1 MKTPKKVGS
10 KSSSTSQRRSLEAK
24 VAELEAQ
31 IDRMI
36 YDYSKERSSVLVAEI
51 ILGIAC
57 LAAGYALGKFL

>member
-1 MKTPKKVGS
+1 MKIQKKVGS
-10 KSSSTSQRRSLEAK
+10 RSSSISRQKSLESK

-31 IDRMI
+31 IDSMI

>member
-1 MKTPKKVGS
+1 MKIQKKVGS
-10 KSSSTSQRRSLEAK
+10 RSSSNSQRKSLESK

-31 IDRMI
+31 IESMI
-36 YDYSKERSSVLVAEI
+36 YDYNKERSSVLVAEI

>member
-36 YDYSKERSSVLVAEI
+36 YDYSKERSAVLVAEI
-51 ILGIAC
+51 ILGVGC